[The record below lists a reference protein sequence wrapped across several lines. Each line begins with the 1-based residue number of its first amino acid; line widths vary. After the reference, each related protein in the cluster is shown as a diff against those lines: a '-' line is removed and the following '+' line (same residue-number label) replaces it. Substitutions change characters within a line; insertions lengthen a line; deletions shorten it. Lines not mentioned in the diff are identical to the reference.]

1 MKNDKLSSAD
11 LMKILGCFIFDIGIT
26 LAYFQIFG
34 LFLIIAPIKSMLI
47 LFVLLM
53 GLLILNG
60 AIIYPSMIFRTIG
73 IPYTAGT
80 VTLCILYAIISN
92 AISIFLIPG
101 TIIGYVVWELII
113 FAIFIIIFSVIGAF
127 SKTTSEEAYKAE
139 KEQTEKTLIMLQLLE
154 VENALNNKENQEE
167 IMKCRSLF
175 NALKE
180 RIKASTPF
188 GRISGNNAVFQVE
201 NQIKENLVSIKL
213 GFQEDLTD
221 KTLAELERLLE
232 DTRRLVMNRETLNIK

>member
-1 MKNDKLSSAD
+1 VKNDKLSSAD

-80 VTLCILYAIISN
+80 VTLCILYAI
-92 AISIFLIPG
+92 SIFLIPG

-154 VENALNNKENQEE
+154 VENALNSKENQEE

>member
-80 VTLCILYAIISN
+80 VTLCILYAI
-92 AISIFLIPG
+92 SIFLIPG

-154 VENALNNKENQEE
+154 VENALNSKENQEE